1 MHAVEAI
8 QVKLDKCEEC
18 LRNYENCVEEKK
30 NELEQ
35 FYKDT
40 YEGRILYGP
49 EGKEIKCVEDG
60 FENIYELARMYI
72 KKQMG
77 FLLKVKDLKIVRQ
90 NKFSKQM
97 KLLMLEC
104 VSGMESQFS
113 YYDFD
118 NLLYGFSYNIDFA
131 KEYGSILILSHFSS
145 VEENI
150 VLIGGNG
157 SGKSSLAKTLKG
169 NDRENISVIPAQK
182 TLYFSLNDMSMLST
196 RLKDLEDLLLENNI
210 DKSKTKDDYDYFSFQ
225 NNQFTKLI
233 VAMREQYTEYLM
245 ECEEKGIVAEKEKS
259 IFGQLRTI
267 YEFLFP
273 EIKLHFKTET
283 SDYLVCEKGNN
294 FYHVNALSEGEK
306 AVLYYSISVLMAKKE
321 SFIVVDEPETY
332 LNPSLTNILWDIL
345 IEKRKDCQFIFIT
358 HSVDFVLG
366 RSDAKIAWIKNFVY
380 PNHWEFE
387 FVKDNFDLPKT
398 MLTEVLGSKKPIM
411 FCEGDSKSS
420 LDYAAYRAL
429 FRDRYTIIP
438 VGGHLDVIKYC
449 DVLSKSEWLG
459 IECLGI
465 VDGDNYPENE
475 KKSLK
480 AKGIMVLPFNEIEMF
495 LLSDEVIK
503 HTMETVLPVN
513 AHKKI
518 EEFKKQ
524 FWKRAKEKSEQI
536 ALKATKI
543 MTDEFVQ
550 KQRIEEYDSI
560 SSIEHNL
567 SKIAECDVKG
577 IYESSLNKITDIINK
592 ENYDELLVICNLKK
606 EISRELANR
615 YLDKDFEDK
624 ALQQIMVNQALRKE
638 LTNKYFNG
646 HS

>member
-1 MHAVEAI
+1 MHTIEEI
-8 QVKLDKCEEC
+8 ESKLDKCEKC
-18 LRNYENCVEEKK
+18 LEDYEKQVEDKK
-30 NELEQ
+30 TELEQ
-35 FYKDT
+35 FYKDK
-40 YEGRILYGP
+40 YKDRIVYGP
-49 EGKEIKCVEDG
+49 EGKEIKCVKDG
-60 FENIYELARMYI
+60 FGNVYDFACMYI
-72 KKQMG
+72 KKQVE
-77 FLLKVKDLKIVRQ
+77 FIREVKSLNIVRQ
-90 NKFSKQM
+90 NKFSRQM

-113 YYDFD
+113 YYDCE
-118 NLLYGFSYNIDFA
+118 NLLYGFSCKIDFA
-131 KEYGSILILSHFSS
+131 KEYGSILILSQFSS
-145 VEENI
+145 VEGNI

-196 RLKDLEDLLLENNI
+196 RLKDLENLLLENNI
-210 DKSKTKDDYDYFSFQ
+210 DKSKTKDDYEYFSFQ

-259 IFGQLRTI
+259 IFGQLRKI
-267 YEFLFP
+267 YKLLFP

-283 SDYLVCEKGNN
+283 SDYLVCEKDNN

-306 AVLYYSISVLMAKKE
+306 AILYYSISVLMAKKE

-332 LNPSLTNILWDIL
+332 LNPSLTNILWDLL
-345 IEKRKDCQFIFIT
+345 IEERKDCQFIFIT

-366 RSDAKIAWIKNFVY
+366 RSEAKIAWIKNFVY

-387 FVKDNFDLPKT
+387 FVEDNFVLPKT
-398 MLTEVLGSKKPIM
+398 MLTEVLGSKKPII
-411 FCEGDSKSS
+411 FCEGDTKSS
-420 LDYAAYRAL
+420 LDYIVYRAL
-429 FRDRYTIIP
+429 FGDRYTIIP

-459 IECLGI
+459 IECFGI
-465 VDGDNYPENE
+465 VDGDNYPGNK
-475 KKSLK
+475 KKSIE
-480 AKGIMVLPFNEIEMF
+480 AKGIKVLPFNEIEMF

-513 AHKKI
+513 AHEKI

-524 FWKRAKEKSEQI
+524 FWKRAGEKSEQI
-536 ALKATKI
+536 ALTTTKI
-543 MTDEFVQ
+543 LTDEFVQ
-550 KQRIEEYDSI
+550 KQRIEEYDSV
-560 SSIEHNL
+560 SSIEQNL
-567 SKIAECDVKG
+567 SKIAECNVKE
-577 IYESSLNKITDIINK
+577 IYESNLKKITEIINRK
-592 ENYDELLVICNLKK
+592 NYNELLVICNLKK
-606 EISRELANR
+606 EISKELANK

-624 ALQQIMVNQALRKE
+624 AIQQIMVNQTLRKE
-638 LTNKYFNG
+638 LNDKYFK
-646 HS
+646 